1 MKREQQAGRRIGRPG
16 SNEPSKPPP
25 MSTEQLHEAM
35 HLMLLSRAIDERL
48 TKMQRLGR
56 VGVYG
61 PVSGQEAAV
70 VGSAMALDPRR
81 DWIVPASREQPAW
94 LRHGLPLETLFAI
107 YTGKLDHAVIPQGV
121 NLLPRQQSIGAQLP
135 HAAGLAW
142 ALKIRR
148 VKAAVAVYLGEG
160 ASSEGDFHEAANLA
174 GVMRVPLVFLLI
186 NNQYA
191 ISTPARKQTAAV
203 SFAARAAGYGFPGAE
218 IDGNDLVAV
227 YGATTQAVGR
237 ALRGEGPSLVVL
249 NTYRL
254 GFHNTSDN
262 PAEYREEA
270 EVSDAARQDPV
281 ERARRFMTE
290 AGIWSPDQEA
300 AANQEIQRKVEDAQR
315 LASGYPRPRP
325 EAVFDHVY
333 ATLPPRLQL
342 QRTEVVDGID

>member
-1 MKREQQAGRRIGRPG
+1 M
-16 SNEPSKPPP
+16 
-25 MSTEQLHEAM
+25 TTDQLLEAM
-35 HLMLLSRAIDERL
+35 HLMLLSQAIDDRL

-94 LRHGLPLETLFAI
+94 LHHGLPLDRLFAI
-107 YTGKLDHAVIPQGV
+107 YMGKLNHATIPEGV

-174 GVMRVPLVFLLI
+174 GVMKVPLVFLLI

-191 ISTPARKQTAAV
+191 ISTPAKRQSAAAV
-203 SFAARAAGYGFPGAE
+203 FSARAAGYGFPGVE
-218 IDGNDLVAV
+218 VDGNDLLAV
-227 YGATTQAVGR
+227 YAATTHAVAR
-237 ALRGEGPSLVVL
+237 ALAGEGPSLIAF

-262 PAEYREEA
+262 PAEYRDEA
-270 EVSDAARQDPV
+270 EVSDATRQDPV
-281 ERARRFMTE
+281 ERTRRLLTE
-290 AGIWSPDQEA
+290 AGIWSPEREA
-300 AANQEIQRKVEDAQR
+300 VAIKEIQSQVEEAQR
-315 LASGYPRPRP
+315 LAIGYSRPGP

-333 ATLPPRLQL
+333 ATRPHRLER
-342 QRTEVVDGID
+342 QRKEVVDGID